1 MDNLE
6 QQIAALEQKIQ
17 TIDAERE
24 ALFQELTL
32 LKREHH
38 QSQQSLAQLIAEAT
52 VTQLSCNR
60 DKISLFRSLF
70 KGRDDVYPKRWVNSK
85 TGISGYSFACSN
97 EWKPNICRKNDKP
110 PIKCGDC
117 QFRSFIP
124 ISDSAIANHLAGTD
138 NPRNSSADFVMG
150 VYPLMQDERC
160 WFLAVDFDKASW
172 QLDVGAFATACKE
185 SGVPY
190 NIEISRS
197 GKGAHIWLFFS
208 FPVLA
213 MEARK
218 LGSYLLTL
226 AMDEH
231 PELGFESYDR
241 LFPNQDTMPKGGFGN
256 LIALPLQ
263 KKPRQ
268 QGNSVFVDDN
278 FFPYPD
284 QWAYLSTIKRISP
297 LELNLLVEKAE
308 QQNRILGVKLPIAEE
323 DGEPWKISP
332 SRKIKEIIMTEPLPK
347 QVNIVLGNQL
357 FIDNN
362 DLPAIL
368 QSKILRL
375 AAFQN
380 PEFYKAQAMR
390 LSTFG
395 KPRIISCAEYYS
407 QHIALP
413 RGCQNELMNLLDE
426 LKIQPVIQDERFF
439 GNNIPEIQF
448 QGQLTGEQTQAANKL
463 LEHDIGTLSATTA
476 FGKTVIALHILAKRQ
491 VNTLIIVHR
500 RQLLD
505 QWMERIETFLNVP
518 KKQIGKIGG
527 GKSKPSGII
536 DVAIMQSLTKNNTV
550 DDLVAKYGQVIF
562 DECHHLSA
570 VSFES
575 VAKACKAKYVLGLS
589 ATLTRKDG
597 HHPIVFMQCGPV
609 RYQVSAKQQALARP
623 FDHYVTQRQTAF
635 MMPDS
640 GNTDSRTYIHE
651 LYQALV
657 LDEQRNRFILDDIK
671 QALAEG
677 RSPIV
682 LTGRKEHVLLLTEQ
696 IKTFANNVI
705 IMQGGMGV
713 KQRKQLADALQSI
726 PDDEERVIIATG
738 SYLGEGF
745 DDARLDTLFLVMP
758 VSWKGT
764 LAQYVGRLHRLHHAK
779 TEVRIYDYVD
789 SHVPMLNKMSE
800 RRKMGYKSLGYNMI
814 NFS

>member
-1 MDNLE
+1 MTNPE
-6 QQIAALEQKIQ
+6 QQISALEQKIQ
-17 TIDAERE
+17 AIDVERE
-24 ALFQELTL
+24 ALLRELTQ
-32 LKREHH
+32 LKDQHH
-38 QSQQSLAQLIAEAT
+38 QRQQSLSQLVSEAT
-52 VTQLSCNR
+52 ITQHSSNTE
-60 DKISLFRSLF
+60 KISLFRSLF
-70 KGRDDVYPKRWVNSK
+70 KGRDDVYPKRWENRK
-85 TGISGYSFACSN
+85 TRISGYSFACAN
-97 EWKPNICRKNDKP
+97 EWKPNVCKKNDKP
-110 PIKCGDC
+110 PIKCADC

-124 ISDSAIANHLAGTD
+124 VSDTAIAHHLAGTD
-138 NPRNSSADFVMG
+138 NPRNPSADFVMG

-172 QLDVGAFATACKE
+172 QLDVGAFTTACKE
-185 SGVPY
+185 NSIPY
-190 NIEISRS
+190 SIEISRS

-218 LGSYLLTL
+218 LGSYLLTQ
-226 AMDEH
+226 AMDKH

-268 QGNSVFVDDN
+268 QGYSVFVDDSY
-278 FFPYPD
+278 FPYPD
-284 QWAYLSTIKRISP
+284 QWAYLSTIKRLSP
-297 LELNLLVEKAE
+297 IELNLLIEKAE

-323 DGEPWKISP
+323 DGEPWKIPP
-332 SRKIKEIIMTEPLPK
+332 SRKIKEICINEPLPK

-357 FIDNN
+357 FIDNK
-362 DLPAIL
+362 DLPTTL
-368 QSKILRL
+368 QSRIIRI

-380 PEFYKAQAMR
+380 PEFYQAQAMR
-390 LSTFG
+390 MSTFG

-413 RGCQNELMNLLDE
+413 RGCQDELMNLLGE
-426 LKIQPVIQDERFF
+426 LNIQPVIQDERFV
-439 GNNIPEIQF
+439 GNTIPDIQF
-448 QGQLTGEQTQAANKL
+448 QGQLTDAQTQAANPL
-463 LEHDIGTLSATTA
+463 LEHDMGTLSATTA
-476 FGKTVIALHILAKRQ
+476 FGKTVVALHILAKRQ

-505 QWMERIETFLNVP
+505 QWLERIELFLKVP
-518 KKQIGKIGG
+518 KKHVGRIGG
-527 GKSKPSGII
+527 GKNKPTGII
-536 DVAIMQSLTKNNTV
+536 DVAIMQSLTKDQVVN
-550 DDLVAKYGQVIF
+550 DLVADYGQVIF

-570 VSFES
+570 KSFEL

-609 RYQVSAKQQALARP
+609 RYQVNAKQQASARP
-623 FDHYVTQRQTAF
+623 FNHYVTQRQTAF
-635 MMPDS
+635 RMPEG

-651 LYQALV
+651 IYQALV
-657 LDEQRNRFILDDIK
+657 VDEQRNQFILDDIK
-671 QALAEG
+671 RVLTEG

-682 LTGRKEHVLLLTEQ
+682 LTERKEHVALLAEQ
-696 IKTFANNVI
+696 IKVFAKNVFV
-705 IMQGGMGV
+705 MQGGMGV
-713 KQRKQLADALQSI
+713 KQRNQLASDLHTI
-726 PDDEERVIIATG
+726 PDDEERIIIATG
-738 SYLGEGF
+738 RYLGEGF

-789 SHVPMLNKMSE
+789 GNVPMLNKMSE
-800 RRKMGYKSLGYNMI
+800 KRKTGYKSLGYSMI
-814 NFS
+814 NLS